1 MLSRVEITQT
11 NMKRRTVILIALILL
26 LPLVALTWAM
36 VRIAKN
42 EQMLVRQRFGE
53 VLEGRLQDVNSTI
66 ASCLES
72 VEPDLE
78 RITSIDDYDVE
89 SLRKVNRTEPRLFQ
103 LFVLDD
109 GGELL
114 YPNPATTSSPLIG
127 TERKFLTQ
135 AARMFTGQDFE
146 GMVSSS
152 ENVQEE
158 ESQSKRIT
166 RLSDTAASFLKG
178 SKFEGPAPKGSK
190 WFGWYW
196 ERGLNLIYWQRRPSG
211 KIVGCALERS
221 RWIADL
227 IAKMPDTDTETQND
241 DTTRSSQRFDS
252 RIRLVNASGAP
263 VYQWGQFQPDES
275 AEPFCEIPVVA
286 PLASWRLQCFVP
298 DDQLVASGSGS
309 WLGLAA
315 MLATIALVLA
325 LSGYFLVRE
334 YARDMRSAEQQVSFV
349 NQVSH
354 ELKTPLTN
362 IRMYAELLE
371 RDFDQLETDV
381 ETASRKRLDVI
392 LSESQRLSRLIGN
405 VLTFARHQRDS
416 LSLRPSEAMPAQV
429 IEQIVD
435 RFRPSLEEKGIAIKL
450 TNSHDQ
456 AMSLDTDIL
465 EQIVGNLISNVEKYA
480 ATGERLDIDSC
491 VADGELTIDV
501 RDAGPGIKAS
511 NRELVFEPFRRES
524 NDVSSATGTGIGLSI
539 ARELARLHGGDLVLK
554 KSQQGCWF
562 QATLRSRES

>member
-1 MLSRVEITQT
+1 
-11 NMKRRTVILIALILL
+11 MKRRTVILIALILL

-36 VRIAKN
+36 VQIAKN
-42 EQMLVRQRFGE
+42 EEILVRQRFSE

-66 ASCLES
+66 ASFLET
-72 VEPDLE
+72 VEPDLD
-78 RITSIDDYDVE
+78 RITSIDDFDVE
-89 SLRKVNRTEPRLFQ
+89 SLRRINRTEPRLFQ
-103 LFVLDD
+103 LFVLDESS
-109 GGELL
+109 ELI
-114 YPNPATTSSPLIG
+114 YPNPTSTDSPLTR

-135 AARMFTGQDFE
+135 AGRMFSGHDFE
-146 GMVSSS
+146 RVVLSS
-152 ENVQEE
+152 EKNSEGVLEE
-158 ESQSKRIT
+158 GKSNRISPRSDDSISYPQS
-166 RLSDTAASFLKG
+166 
-178 SKFEGPAPKGSK
+178 SKFKSPTPTSSK

-196 ERGLNLIYWQRRPSG
+196 ERGLNLIYWQRHPSG

-227 IAKMPDTDTETQND
+227 IAQLPDTDTQTQKLD
-241 DTTRSSQRFDS
+241 GTRHSQKFDS
-252 RIRLVNASGAP
+252 RIRLVNASGNS
-263 VYQWGQFQPDES
+263 VYQWGHLQPTDS
-275 AEPFCEIPVVA
+275 AEPFCEIPVVD

-298 DDQLVASGSGS
+298 DDQLTASGNGS

-315 MLATIALVLA
+315 MLATIALVLG
-325 LSGYFLVRE
+325 LCGYFLVRE

-371 RDFDQLETDV
+371 RDFDHLETDV
-381 ETASRKRLDVI
+381 ETVSRKRLDVI

-405 VLTFARHQRDS
+405 VLTFARHRRDT
-416 LSLRPSEAMPAQV
+416 LTLRPTQAVPAQV

-435 RFRPSLEEKGIAIKL
+435 RFRPSLEEKGITIDV
-450 TNSHDQ
+450 TSTGQ
-456 AMSLDTDIL
+456 EAMSLDTDIL

-480 ATGERLDIDSC
+480 ASGRQLGIDSC
-491 VADGELTIDV
+491 AADGELTINV

-511 NRELVFEPFRRES
+511 NRELVFEPFRREC

-539 ARELARLHGGDLVLK
+539 AQELTRLHGGDLVLK
-554 KSQQGCWF
+554 ESQQGCWF
-562 QATLRSRES
+562 QATLKSRES

>member
-1 MLSRVEITQT
+1 
-11 NMKRRTVILIALILL
+11 MKRRTVILIALILL

-36 VRIAKN
+36 VQIANN
-42 EQMLVRQRFGE
+42 EEMLVRQRFSE
-53 VLEGRLQDVNSTI
+53 VLEERLQDVNSTI
-66 ASCLES
+66 ASWLES
-72 VEPDLE
+72 VEPDLD
-78 RITSIDDYDVE
+78 RITSIDDFDVE
-89 SLRKVNRTEPRLFQ
+89 KLRKINRTEPRLFQ
-103 LFVLDD
+103 LFVLDN

-114 YPNPATTSSPLIG
+114 YPNPATTSSPLTG
-127 TERKFLTQ
+127 TERRFLTQ

-146 GMVSSS
+146 GVVLNSEKVTEEQVASSNPS
-152 ENVQEE
+152 N
-158 ESQSKRIT
+158 
-166 RLSDTAASFLKG
+166 
-178 SKFEGPAPKGSK
+178 SKFESSTPANSK

-221 RWIADL
+221 RWMADL
-227 IAKMPDTDTETQND
+227 IAEMPDTDMKTQKV
-241 DTTRSSQRFDS
+241 DTRQVSQTFDS
-252 RIRLVNASGAP
+252 RIRLVNASGTP
-263 VYQWGQFQPDES
+263 VYQWGHFQPSES
-275 AEPFCEIPVVA
+275 AEPFCEIPVVD

-298 DDQLVASGSGS
+298 DDQLVASGNGT

-371 RDFDQLETDV
+371 RDFDQLETEVQSD
-381 ETASRKRLDVI
+381 SRKRLDVI

-405 VLTFARHQRDS
+405 VLTFARHQRDT
-416 LSLRPSEAMPAQV
+416 LSLRPTEAVPGQV

-435 RFRPSLEEKGIAIKL
+435 RFRPALEEKGIAIQ
-450 TNSHDQ
+450 TTSTSET

-480 ATGERLDIDSC
+480 ASGERLELDSC
-491 VADGELTIDV
+491 VVDGQLTINV
-501 RDAGPGIKAS
+501 RDAGPGIKTS
-511 NRELVFEPFRRES
+511 NRELVFEPFRREC

-554 KSQQGCWF
+554 ESQQGCWF
-562 QATLRSRES
+562 QATLKSRES

>member
-1 MLSRVEITQT
+1 
-11 NMKRRTVILIALILL
+11 MKRRTVILIALILL

-36 VRIAKN
+36 VQIAN
-42 EQMLVRQRFGE
+42 NQEMLVRQRFNE

-66 ASCLES
+66 ASWLES
-72 VEPDLE
+72 VEPDLD
-78 RITSIDDYDVE
+78 RITSIDDFDVE
-89 SLRKVNRTEPRLFQ
+89 KLRKINRTEPRLFQ
-103 LFVLDD
+103 LFVLDRS
-109 GGELL
+109 GELL
-114 YPNPATTSSPLIG
+114 YPNLATTSSPLIG

-146 GMVSSS
+146 GVVLNS
-152 ENVQEE
+152 EKVTEE
-158 ESQSKRIT
+158 DVANSYPSN
-166 RLSDTAASFLKG
+166 
-178 SKFEGPAPKGSK
+178 SKFESSASANSK

-221 RWIADL
+221 RWMADL
-227 IAKMPDTDTETQND
+227 IAEMPDTDVKTQKV
-241 DTTRSSQRFDS
+241 DTRQVSQTFDS
-252 RIRLVNASGAP
+252 RIRLVNASGSP
-263 VYQWGQFQPDES
+263 VYQWGHFQPTES
-275 AEPFCEIPVVA
+275 AEPFCEIPVVD

-298 DDQLVASGSGS
+298 NDQLVASGNGS

-325 LSGYFLVRE
+325 LSGYFLIRE
-334 YARDMRSAEQQVSFV
+334 YVRDMRSAEQQVSFV

-381 ETASRKRLDVI
+381 ESDSRKRLDVI

-405 VLTFARHQRDS
+405 VLTFARHQRDT
-416 LSLRPSEAMPAQV
+416 LSLRPSKAVPGEV

-435 RFRPSLEEKGIAIKL
+435 RFRPSLEEKGIAIQV
-450 TNSHDQ
+450 TSDSQQ
-456 AMSLDTDIL
+456 AMLLDTDIL

-480 ATGERLDIDSC
+480 AGGKHLELDSSA
-491 VADGELTIDV
+491 ADGQLTINV
-501 RDAGPGIKAS
+501 RDAGPGIKTS
-511 NRELVFEPFRRES
+511 NRELVFEPFRREC

-554 KSQQGCWF
+554 ESQQGCWF
-562 QATLRSRES
+562 QATLKSRES

>member
-1 MLSRVEITQT
+1 
-11 NMKRRTVILIALILL
+11 MKRRTVILIALILL

-36 VRIAKN
+36 VQIAN
-42 EQMLVRQRFGE
+42 NQEMLVRQRFNE

-66 ASCLES
+66 ASWLES
-72 VEPDLE
+72 VEPDLD
-78 RITSIDDYDVE
+78 RITSINDFDVE
-89 SLRKVNRTEPRLFQ
+89 KLRKINRTEPRLFQ
-103 LFVLDD
+103 LFVLDRS
-109 GGELL
+109 GELL

-146 GMVSSS
+146 GVVLNS
-152 ENVQEE
+152 EKVTEE
-158 ESQSKRIT
+158 GVANSYPSN
-166 RLSDTAASFLKG
+166 
-178 SKFEGPAPKGSK
+178 SKFESSAPANSK

-221 RWIADL
+221 RWMADL
-227 IAKMPDTDTETQND
+227 IAEMPDTDMKTQKV
-241 DTTRSSQRFDS
+241 DTRQVSQTFDS
-252 RIRLVNASGAP
+252 RIRLVNASGSP
-263 VYQWGQFQPDES
+263 VYQWGHFQPTES
-275 AEPFCEIPVVA
+275 AEPFCEIPVVD

-298 DDQLVASGSGS
+298 DDQLVASSNGS

-325 LSGYFLVRE
+325 LSGYFLIRE
-334 YARDMRSAEQQVSFV
+334 YVRDMRSAEQQVSFV

-381 ETASRKRLDVI
+381 ESDSRKRLDVI

-405 VLTFARHQRDS
+405 VLTFARHQRDT
-416 LSLRPSEAMPAQV
+416 LSLRPSKAVPGQV

-435 RFRPSLEEKGIAIKL
+435 RFRPSLEEKGIAIQV
-450 TNSHDQ
+450 TSDSQQ
-456 AMSLDTDIL
+456 AILLDTDIL

-480 ATGERLDIDSC
+480 AGGKHLELDSSA
-491 VADGELTIDV
+491 ADGQLTINV
-501 RDAGPGIKAS
+501 RDAGPGIKTS
-511 NRELVFEPFRRES
+511 NRELVFEPFRREC

-554 KSQQGCWF
+554 ESQQGCWF
-562 QATLRSRES
+562 QATLKSRES

>member
-1 MLSRVEITQT
+1 
-11 NMKRRTVILIALILL
+11 MKRRTVILIALVLL

-36 VRIAKN
+36 VQIAN
-42 EQMLVRQRFGE
+42 NQEMLVRQRFNE

-66 ASCLES
+66 ASWLES
-72 VEPDLE
+72 VEPDLD
-78 RITSIDDYDVE
+78 RITSINDFDVE
-89 SLRKVNRTEPRLFQ
+89 KLRKINRTEPRLFQ
-103 LFVLDD
+103 LFVLDR

-146 GMVSSS
+146 GVVINS
-152 ENVQEE
+152 EKVTEE
-158 ESQSKRIT
+158 DVANSYPSN
-166 RLSDTAASFLKG
+166 
-178 SKFEGPAPKGSK
+178 SKFESSAPANSK

-221 RWIADL
+221 RWMADL
-227 IAKMPDTDTETQND
+227 IAEMPDTDMKTQKV
-241 DTTRSSQRFDS
+241 DTRQVSQTFDS
-252 RIRLVNASGAP
+252 RIRLVNASGSP
-263 VYQWGQFQPDES
+263 VYQWGHFQPTES
-275 AEPFCEIPVVA
+275 AEPFCEIPVVD

-298 DDQLVASGSGS
+298 DDQLVASSNGS

-334 YARDMRSAEQQVSFV
+334 YVRDMRSAEQQVSFV

-371 RDFDQLETDV
+371 RDFDQLEPDV
-381 ETASRKRLDVI
+381 ESDSRKRLDVI

-405 VLTFARHQRDS
+405 VLTFARHQRDT
-416 LSLRPSEAMPAQV
+416 LSLRPSKAVPGQV

-435 RFRPSLEEKGIAIKL
+435 RFRPSLEEKGIAIQV
-450 TNSHDQ
+450 TSDSQQ
-456 AMSLDTDIL
+456 AMLLDTDIL

-480 ATGERLDIDSC
+480 AGGKHLELDSSA
-491 VADGELTIDV
+491 ADGQLTINV
-501 RDAGPGIKAS
+501 RDAGPGIKTS
-511 NRELVFEPFRRES
+511 NRELVFEPFRREC

-554 KSQQGCWF
+554 ESQQGCWF
-562 QATLRSRES
+562 QATMKSRES

>member
-1 MLSRVEITQT
+1 
-11 NMKRRTVILIALILL
+11 MKRRTVILIALILL

-36 VRIAKN
+36 VQIAKN
-42 EQMLVRQRFGE
+42 EEILVRQRFSE

-66 ASCLES
+66 ASFLET
-72 VEPDLE
+72 VEPDLD
-78 RITSIDDYDVE
+78 RITSIDDFDVE
-89 SLRKVNRTEPRLFQ
+89 SLRRINRTEPRLFQ
-103 LFVLDD
+103 LFVLDESS
-109 GGELL
+109 ELI
-114 YPNPATTSSPLIG
+114 YPNPTSTDSPLTR

-135 AARMFTGQDFE
+135 AGRMFSGHDFE
-146 GMVSSS
+146 GVVLSSEKNSEGVLEKGKSNRISPRSDDSSS
-152 ENVQEE
+152 FP
-158 ESQSKRIT
+158 QS
-166 RLSDTAASFLKG
+166 
-178 SKFEGPAPKGSK
+178 SKFKSPALTSSK

-196 ERGLNLIYWQRRPSG
+196 ERGLNLIYWQRHPSG

-227 IAKMPDTDTETQND
+227 IAQLPDTDTKTQKLD
-241 DTTRSSQRFDS
+241 GTRHSQKFDS
-252 RIRLVNASGAP
+252 RIRLVNASGNS
-263 VYQWGQFQPDES
+263 VYQWGHLQPTDS
-275 AEPFCEIPVVA
+275 AEPFCEIPVVD

-298 DDQLVASGSGS
+298 DDQLTASGNGS

-315 MLATIALVLA
+315 MLATIALVLG
-325 LSGYFLVRE
+325 LCGYFLVRE

>member
-1 MLSRVEITQT
+1 
-11 NMKRRTVILIALILL
+11 MKRRTVILIALILL
-26 LPLVALTWAM
+26 LPLIALTWAM
-36 VRIAKN
+36 VQIAKN
-42 EQMLVRQRFGE
+42 EELLVRQRFSE

-66 ASCLES
+66 ASFLES
-72 VEPDLE
+72 VEPDLD
-78 RITSIDDYDVE
+78 RITSIDDFDVE
-89 SLRKVNRTEPRLFQ
+89 NLRRVNRTEPRLFQ

-114 YPNPATTSSPLIG
+114 YPNPATIASPLTG
-127 TERKFLTQ
+127 TERRFLTQ
-135 AARMFTGQDFE
+135 AARLFTGQDFK
-146 GMVSSS
+146 GTVSNS
-152 ENVQEE
+152 ENVPEE
-158 ESQSKRIT
+158 KRNLSPTT
-166 RLSDTAASFLKG
+166 RWSDIANSFPKSSVSRK
-178 SKFEGPAPKGSK
+178 SKFASSPANSPKPKNSK

-227 IAKMPDTDTETQND
+227 IAGMPDTDTKTQRD
-241 DTTRSSQRFDS
+241 YTARLSQRFDS
-252 RIRLVNASGAP
+252 RIRLVNAAGAP
-263 VYQWGQFQPDES
+263 VYQWGHFQPAKS
-275 AEPFCEIPVVA
+275 AEPFCEIPVVD

-298 DDQLVASGSGS
+298 DDQLVARSSSS
-309 WLGLAA
+309 WVGLAA
-315 MLATIALVLA
+315 MLATIALVLG

-381 ETASRKRLDVI
+381 ENAARKRLDVI

-405 VLTFARHQRDS
+405 VLTFARHQRDT
-416 LSLRPSEAMPAQV
+416 LSLRPSKAAPGQV

-435 RFRPSLEEKGIAIKL
+435 RFRPSLEAAGIAINVASTGDETML
-450 TNSHDQ
+450 I
-456 AMSLDTDIL
+456 DTDIL

-480 ATGERLDIDSC
+480 ATGERLDVDSC
-491 VADGELTIDV
+491 VADGELTVNV

-511 NRELVFEPFRRES
+511 NQELVFEPFRRER

-554 KSQQGCWF
+554 ESQQGCWF
-562 QATLRSRES
+562 QASLKSYKP